1 MLTEYIAEDPAHLAE
16 VLGIVPDATVW
27 FDFGG
32 ERRFFVCTIFD
43 GKTDAVLS
51 VSSLWTDL
59 ALGCD
64 SRCRRRVI
72 LRGRR
77 SGGLSKVLFI
87 GFIMVA

>member
-1 MLTEYIAEDPAHLAE
+1 MLKEYIAEDPAHLAE

-27 FDFGG
+27 FDFWG
-32 ERRFFVCTIFD
+32 EHRFFVCTIFD
-43 GKTDAVLS
+43 GNTDAMLS

-72 LRGRR
+72 LIVRR
-77 SGGLSKVLFI
+77 SRGLSKVLFI
-87 GFIMVA
+87 GFVVVA